1 MALNVLR
8 ESLAY
13 LRRST
18 GWFSVEIQLSLRV
31 FTDSGKSAAADVHGN
46 GRRYTAFCVCN
57 FAYNVP
63 LFAYSSFRA
72 SKVILD

>member
-31 FTDSGKSAAADVHGN
+31 FTDSGKSAAVDVHGN
-46 GRRYTAFCVCN
+46 GN
-57 FAYNVP
+57 MSEDGN
-63 LFAYSSFRA
+63 
-72 SKVILD
+72 